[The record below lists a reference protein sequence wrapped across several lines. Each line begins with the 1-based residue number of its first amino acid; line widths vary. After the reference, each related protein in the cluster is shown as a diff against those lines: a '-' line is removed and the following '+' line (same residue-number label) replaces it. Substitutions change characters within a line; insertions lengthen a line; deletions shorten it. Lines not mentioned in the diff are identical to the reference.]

1 MNLQNMPE
9 KQQAQLARSLE
20 PIPGLGFE
28 PVASLESLA
37 LADRWIFSRLATVT
51 REIEEALA
59 DFRFHEAAFKIY
71 HFFWHEFCDWYVEW
85 VKPEITKL
93 A

>member
-9 KQQAQLARSLE
+9 KPRAQLARALQ

-28 PVASLESLA
+28 PVVSTEALA

-51 REIEEALA
+51 REMEEALA
-59 DFRFHEAAFKIY
+59 DYA
-71 HFFWHEFCDWYVEW
+71 
-85 VKPEITKL
+85 
-93 A
+93 